1 MYSQQRVKINVGTLG
16 GAAGAE
22 TSSGLKYNTCKSKLK
37 LHKQECVLDNAKRVV
52 A

>member
-22 TSSGLKYNTCKSKLK
+22 TSSGLKYNKSKLK